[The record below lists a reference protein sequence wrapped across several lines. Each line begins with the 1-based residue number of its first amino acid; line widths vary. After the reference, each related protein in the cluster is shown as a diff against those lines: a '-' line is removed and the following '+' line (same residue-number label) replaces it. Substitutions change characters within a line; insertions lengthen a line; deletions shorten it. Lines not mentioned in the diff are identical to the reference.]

1 MDLKSC
7 MRTDAL
13 GVTFLTAHRVFI
25 GTISFVLCALRPG
38 AELFLEREKQA
49 RKGRPGSFLIAGLL
63 STLPVAH
70 LPSVIADECV
80 GRILKMEP
88 GKVRLRKV
96 DGESVRIDSA
106 AIETP
111 LCVLEVVAE
120 LPRYRVLIPDGEW
133 KGEWLIKRRK
143 VMEVEGALAV
153 DCTPPVITMLE
164 TKKADSGGYRA
175 SGEESCN

>member
-1 MDLKSC
+1 MSLISF
-7 MRTDAL
+7 MRTTDP
-13 GVTFLTAHRVFI
+13 GIRFSRIHR
-25 GTISFVLCALRPG
+25 ISFGIVRSILCALRPG
-38 AELFLEREKQA
+38 AGLFLGRERHT
-49 RKGRPGSFLIAGLL
+49 RKGGPGSFLIAGLL
-63 STLPVAH
+63 SALPVAH

-120 LPRYRVLIPDGEW
+120 LPRYRVFIPDGEL
-133 KGEWLIKRRK
+133 KGVWLIKRRK

-153 DCTPPVITMLE
+153 DCAPPVITMLE
-164 TKKADSGGYRA
+164 TRKSDSGGYRA